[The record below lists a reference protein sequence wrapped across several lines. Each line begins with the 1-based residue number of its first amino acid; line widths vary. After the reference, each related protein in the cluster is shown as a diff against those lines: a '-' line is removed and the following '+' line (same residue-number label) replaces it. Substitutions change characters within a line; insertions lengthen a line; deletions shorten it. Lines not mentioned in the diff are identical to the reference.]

1 MLFMDWLDQ
10 LQNNYEL
17 SILGRLLL
25 ASLLGGLIGLEREVH
40 GRPAGFR
47 THLLV
52 TLGSCLMMIVSE
64 YFFIKFGDLRADG
77 VVRLDPGRV
86 AAQIVTGI
94 GFLGAGAIIK
104 EGHAVRG
111 LTTAACLWVVAGIG
125 MAVGVGL
132 YSAALIVT
140 AVALGNL
147 LFLKRVELM
156 LKKDRYRTLIVHCD
170 DQNGVRQKLEAFLAE
185 RSLRVLNFGIEKDK
199 PSKEVRFEFQ
209 VAQCGDDVRGVVAE
223 AIADFAEVKK
233 VRFR

>member
-1 MLFMDWLDQ
+1 MDWLDL

-52 TLGSCLMMIVSE
+52 TLGACLMMIVSE
-64 YFFIKFGDLRADG
+64 YFFFKFGDLKADG

-132 YSAALIVT
+132 YAAALIVT
-140 AVALGNL
+140 AVALCNL
-147 LFLKRVELM
+147 LFLKRVERL
-156 LKKDRYRTLIVHCD
+156 LKKDIYRTLTVHCD
-170 DQNGVRQKLEAFLAE
+170 DHAGVRQKLEEFLAG
-185 RSLRVLNFGIEKDK
+185 RSLRVLNFGVEKDK
-199 PSKEVRFEFQ
+199 IAGEVRYEF
-209 VAQCGDDVRGVVAE
+209 VIAQCGDDVRGAVAE
-223 AIADFAEVKK
+223 AVAEFEEVKK